1 MIGSTLFITGIS
13 SGLGEDIMRLAVRD
27 GMRVTGVLR
36 SSKERDRLAEE
47 FGDKIEIIKTDLS
60 DRDRVLELCANLRE
74 RRFDYICLNA
84 ASGLTGRFHELDEE
98 SVDELIDANLWAN
111 MRLVRALLPRA
122 LEIRSKIVLVSSLI
136 SELTRDDCTTYAVTK
151 AGLSK
156 FYRCLHKEYPQL
168 PLVCAEI
175 GPVDTP
181 IHKKSG
187 GADTPKNPFIYKNCH
202 TIARRIYKAMLQD
215 EGLKTL
221 SWDWALLRM
230 FARLTG

>member
-1 MIGSTLFITGIS
+1 MMGQSLFLTGIS
-13 SGLGEDIMRLAVRD
+13 SGLGEAIMRLAIRD

-36 SSKERDRLAEE
+36 SSPQRDRLAEE
-47 FGDKIEIIKTDLS
+47 FGDKLEIMKVDLS

-84 ASGLTGRFHELDEE
+84 AVGLTGRFHELDAD
-98 SVDELIDANLWAN
+98 SVDELIDVNLWAN
-111 MRLVRALLPRA
+111 MRMVRAMLPRA
-122 LEIRSKIVLVSSLI
+122 LEIRSKLVLISSLI
-136 SELTRDDCTTYAVTK
+136 TDLTRDDCTSYAVSK

-168 PLVCAEI
+168 PMVCAEI

-181 IHKKSG
+181 IHRKAG
-187 GADTPKNPFIYKNCH
+187 GDDSPKNPFIFKPCDK
-202 TIARRIYKAMLQD
+202 IARKIYKAMLQD

-221 SWDWALLRM
+221 CWDWALLRM
-230 FARLTG
+230 FARWTA

>member
-1 MIGSTLFITGIS
+1 MMGSTLFITGIS
-13 SGLGEDIMRLAVRD
+13 SGLGEAIMRRAVRD

-36 SSKERDRLAEE
+36 SSQERDRLAEE

-60 DRDRVLELCANLRE
+60 ARDRVLELCAELRE

-84 ASGLTGRFHELDEE
+84 GCGLTGKYHELDEE
-98 SVDELIDANLWAN
+98 SVDELINVNLWAN
-111 MRLVRALLPRA
+111 MRLIRALLPRA

-136 SELTRDDCTTYAVTK
+136 SEITRDDCTAYAVSK

-168 PLVCAEI
+168 PMVCAEI

-181 IHKKSG
+181 IHKKASG
-187 GADTPKNPFIYKNCH
+187 VDSLKNPFIYKSCDK
-202 TIARRIYKAMLQD
+202 IAGRIYKAMLQD

-230 FARLTG
+230 FARWTG